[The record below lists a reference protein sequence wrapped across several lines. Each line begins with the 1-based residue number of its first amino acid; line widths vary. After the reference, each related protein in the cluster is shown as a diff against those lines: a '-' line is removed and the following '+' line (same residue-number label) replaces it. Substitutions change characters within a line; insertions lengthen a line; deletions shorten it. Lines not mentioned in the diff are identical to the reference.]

1 MNVQGLIPL
10 QAVPS
15 QTIAVTLA
23 GQQCQINVYQ
33 KTTGLFFDL
42 INNGVTIVTT
52 RICRNRALLVNA
64 PFKGLIGDFMFYD
77 TQGSNDPDYT
87 GLADRYAL
95 VFVGDTAP

>member
-1 MNVQGLIPL
+1 MNTQGVVPL

-15 QTIAVTLA
+15 QTVALTLA

-42 INNGVTIVTT
+42 IVGGVDVIKA
-52 RICRNRALLVNA
+52 RICRNRALLVA
-64 PFKGLIGDFMFYD
+64 SPYLGFIGDLMFYD
-77 TQGSNDPDYT
+77 TQGTSDPDYT

-95 VFVGDTAP
+95 VFVGDVAP